1 MAERN
6 EDPRVP
12 TPGIAGNDAVTG
24 TVSGAEWLDKP
35 MVVDEKS
42 LPSKDDMERFNVP
55 VDPAVTAERRA
66 KAAAKEARTRAAY
79 GGAPSLD
86 DTTPPWVDR
95 GEEAPEEWS
104 PSKRPWWKSG
114 FLAAAVILI
123 SAAFVLSMTRL
134 PFGDDPDPE
143 IVGGPDNSE
152 IVEAINTNDSL
163 RDGDMKFEG
172 RVIPLEPGQTVEAS
186 GSIIKPSGKFLIVE
200 LQVNNLGSST
210 LNFDPLAQSVVTGV
224 GRRYGPNVKA
234 QWFGGDGTSVTP
246 VGPGQSIKAR
256 LTFDI
261 PTEEVPDTIWLHE
274 KSGSAGTFT
283 RL

>member
-6 EDPRVP
+6 EDPRVS
-12 TPGIAGNDAVTG
+12 TTGVAGNDAVTG

-95 GEEAPEEWS
+95 GEEAPVEWS

-186 GSIIKPSGKFLIVE
+186 GSIISPSGKFLIVE
-200 LQVNNLGSST
+200 LQVSNLGSST
-210 LNFDPLAQSVVTGV
+210 LDFDPLAQFVVTGI

-234 QWFGGDGTSVTP
+234 QWFGGDGTGVTP
-246 VGPGQSIKAR
+246 VGSGQSIKTR

-261 PTEEVPDTIWLHE
+261 PTEEVPETIWLHE
-274 KSGSAGTFT
+274 RSGSAGTFT